1 MMATPEPCASRAHGI
16 RFLILFPGRTGSS
29 WLVSALQSHPD
40 VRADGEILVKQ
51 DAGSQRR
58 MLEER
63 YASPPDAGTA
73 IGFKTK
79 LKDVADL
86 EGLRRRI
93 ESTPLHLLLMRRAD
107 LIRLAISRITARRL
121 HQHSGR
127 WNLDDRTSAAPTRPI
142 EPPELLESIE
152 HCLAT
157 VEELDRFVSGLP
169 VPIRELEYADILT
182 DPAQT
187 LSVVQRFLGV
197 SPQPLHSGVRKNT
210 DQDLHLAVPNLSEL
224 LDRIADSRWSPLLS
238 RFDARRE
245 VPPPH

>member
-1 MMATPEPCASRAHGI
+1 MMATPEPDASRAHGI

-40 VRADGEILVKQ
+40 VRAEGEILVKQ

-63 YASPPDAGTA
+63 YASPPAAGTA

-86 EGLRRRI
+86 EDLRRRI
-93 ESTPLHLLLMRRAD
+93 EATPLHLLLMRRAD

-127 WNLDDRTSAAPTRPI
+127 WNLDHRTSAAPTRPI
-142 EPPELLESIE
+142 DPQELIE
-152 HCLAT
+152 AIDHCDAT
-157 VEELDRFVSGLP
+157 V
-169 VPIRELEYADILT
+169 RELEAFAEGLEVPRLEVEYAEILG
-182 DPAQT
+182 DPEAT
-187 LSVVQRFLGV
+187 LARVQEFLGV
-197 SPQPLHSGVRKNT
+197 VARPLESGVRKNT
-210 DQDLHLAVPNLSEL
+210 GEDLHVAVPNLPAL
-224 LDRIADSRWSPLLS
+224 LEAIEASRWSPLLS
-238 RFDARRE
+238 RFDPRRE
-245 VPPPH
+245 VLPPR